1 MRQRLEDQVCHVT
14 SQLEERED
22 QLRTQGDQQSH
33 LIQVSVSGYIH
44 GAIKTTSEIPLVDVE
59 YYFDKNFR
67 SLNSGSE

>member
-1 MRQRLEDQVCHVT
+1 MTR
-14 SQLEERED
+14 QLEERED

-44 GAIKTTSEIPLVDVE
+44 GAIKTMSEIPLVDVE

-67 SLNSGSE
+67 SLNSCSE